1 MLRNSACIPAAMRAE
16 LSPCEPSAGLRPGVW
31 LRACAWLLGLALAG
45 PAPALDPGT
54 DFGDYLL
61 ERWTAEDGLPQIT
74 VLTLAQDSQGY
85 LWVGT
90 QNGIA
95 RFDGRRFQTFNRA
108 NTGLDLTMPATSLA
122 GPDGEVWFG
131 TPRGLLRQQGGRFEA
146 VAIASAAT
154 SVRALQYWDGQ
165 LLAATVDGL
174 RSPGRPGRAEYLGG
188 ESVQALA
195 VDAVD
200 RLWAATDS
208 ALFQLE
214 QGHEARRF
222 PLPQA
227 DTRPLALAVWQGSIV
242 LGSRDGVWL
251 FDLGDGL
258 WRRVFPQLA
267 GQTVPTLRAD
277 RHGNLWAA
285 SVEHLQRLRPDGSI
299 EIIGEAE
306 FVARPW
312 LHVIFEDRDGDLW
325 LGSQRESLLRIS
337 DSALRVIGT
346 RQGLHDNLL
355 WSVLDDAGGGLWVGT
370 NGGLARWRPGAG
382 FLRVE
387 RGDPLPDPAVYS
399 LHRDPQGTVWLGT
412 RAGLARLVDGVIDV
426 DPAFQPL
433 ASAQI
438 TSFADDPDALWIGSL
453 DGLWRWKE
461 GALVRFGAAP
471 GSPEARVRS
480 LLRQEDGSLLVG
492 TEGGLRRL
500 RGEHWDSPVWA
511 EPLNGSF
518 ISSLRSLP
526 DGALLLTTLDKG
538 IALYR
543 QGELRSFGTQDG
555 LPSANGW
562 TSDLVGAYVYI
573 STSDGAYR
581 LPLARLLDPDREA
594 GLQVEVVIR
603 AVNRARGDQRMG
615 CCNGG
620 GHARSARLGTQLFY
634 PTTNGLIRLD
644 TERVQHAAD
653 WPGLSIEAVET
664 ASGALD
670 FPREVRIEA
679 PPRDVAIRFAGVSLR
694 HANEVQFRYRL
705 DGYQSVWTDAVGL
718 RAVYTGLPPGE
729 YRFLLEGRFPGRE
742 WQRMQTPLDI
752 SVQPAWHELRSVH
765 LGAALVLLSLVTLG
779 WRHSLG
785 RSERQRRALA
795 EAVRERTEALHRAN
809 ERLRS
814 ANAALLE
821 ESRTDALTGCANRR
835 AALRLL
841 SEWPAYALML
851 VDLDHFKALNDRYG
865 HAAGDQV
872 LITAATL
879 MRARLGPSAVLAR
892 WGGEEFLVIWPA
904 LDLAE
909 ALAEAEQLRATL
921 AQAAF
926 HTLGGQA
933 LRVTCSIGVAEH
945 PLHGSRGDWQ
955 LSLELADRAL
965 YRAKANGRNR
975 VEGAQLELAPGQAL
989 PAAGETQTLDAL
1001 AQQGSLRFTRPRV
1014 LRIG

>member
-1 MLRNSACIPAAMRAE
+1 MLAHLHRCPPPHRR
-16 LSPCEPSAGLRPGVW
+16 RPGAL
-31 LRACAWLLGLALAG
+31 LRACSWLLGLALAA
-45 PAPALDPGT
+45 PAWALDPST

-95 RFDGRRFQTFNRA
+95 RFDGRRFHTFNRV
-108 NTGLDLTMPATSLA
+108 NTGLDLTMPAASLA
-122 GPDGEVWFG
+122 GPDGAVWFG
-131 TPRGLLRQQGGRFEA
+131 TPRGLLRQQNGRFEE
-146 VAIASAAT
+146 VAIASAPT
-154 SVRALQYWDGQ
+154 SVRALQFWDGQ

-174 RSPGRPGRAEYLGG
+174 RSPGRPGRPEYLGG
-188 ESVQALA
+188 ESVHALA
-195 VDAVD
+195 LDAVD
-200 RLWAATDS
+200 RLWAAAES
-208 ALFQLE
+208 ALFLLE
-214 QGHEARRF
+214 LGHEARRIA
-222 PLPQA
+222 LPQA
-227 DTRPLALAVWQGSIV
+227 DTRPLALAVWQGAIV
-242 LGSRDGVWL
+242 LGSRDGVWR
-251 FDLGDGL
+251 FDLGDGVWSRL
-258 WRRVFPQLA
+258 FPDLA
-267 GQTVPTLRAD
+267 GQAVPTLRVD

-285 SVEHLQRLRPDGSI
+285 SVEHLQRLRPDGAL
-299 EIIGEAE
+299 EAIGEAE

-312 LHVIFEDRDGDLW
+312 LHVIFEDREGDLW

-337 DSALRVIGT
+337 DSALRVIGR

-355 WSVLDDAGGGLWVGT
+355 WSVLDDGEGGLWVGT
-370 NGGLARWRPGAG
+370 NGGLAHWRPDAG
-382 FLRVE
+382 FARVE
-387 RGDPLPDPAVYS
+387 QGDALPDPAVYS
-399 LHRDPQGTVWLGT
+399 LHRDPQGSVWLGT
-412 RAGLARLVDGVIDV
+412 RAGLARLREGAIEVA
-426 DPAFQPL
+426 PAFQPL

-438 TSFADDPDALWIGSL
+438 TSFADDEGALWIGSL
-453 DGLWRWKE
+453 EGLWRWKE
-461 GALVRFGAAP
+461 GALARFGAAP
-471 GSPEARVRS
+471 GSPEARIRS

-500 RGEHWDSPVWA
+500 RGEHWDSPAWA
-511 EPLNGSF
+511 ESLNGSF
-518 ISSLRSLP
+518 ISSLRPLP

-543 QGELRSFGTQDG
+543 LGELRSFGPPDG
-555 LPSANGW
+555 LPSANAW
-562 TSDLVGAYVYI
+562 TSDLVGTYVYI
-573 STSDGAYR
+573 STNDGAYR
-581 LPLARLLDPDREA
+581 LPLARLFDADREA
-594 GLQVEVVIR
+594 GLQAEVVIR

-620 GHARSARLGTQLFY
+620 GHARSARVGTQLFY

-644 TERVQHAAD
+644 SERVQQAAD

-664 ASGALD
+664 SAGALD
-670 FPREVRIEA
+670 FPQQVRVDQ
-679 PPRDVAIRFAGVSLR
+679 PPRDLAIRFAGVSLR
-694 HANEVQFRYRL
+694 HANEIQFRYRL
-705 DGYQSVWTDAVGL
+705 DGYQSRWTDAVGL
-718 RAVYTGLPPGE
+718 RAVYTGLPPGD
-729 YRFLLEGRFPGRE
+729 YRFLLEGRFSGRE
-742 WQRMQTPLDI
+742 WQRAQTPLDI
-752 SVQPAWHELRSVH
+752 TVAPAWHELRSVH
-765 LGAALVLLSLVTLG
+765 LAAVLVLLGLLTLG
-779 WRHSLG
+779 WRYSLG

-795 EAVRERTEALHRAN
+795 EAVRERTEALDRAN

-851 VDLDHFKALNDRYG
+851 VDLDHFKALNDRHG

-892 WGGEEFLVIWPA
+892 WGGEEFLVIWPG
-904 LDLAE
+904 LDLPQ

-989 PAAGETQTLDAL
+989 PAAGETQALDAL
-1001 AQQGSLRFTRPRV
+1001 VQQGSLRFTRPRV